1 MFKQNRARDF
11 KRIKFILERDPMGV
25 TKELANFLIE
35 TNYEDFTAEVV
46 DRSKELI
53 IDFIGGA
60 LGGSESSVGEIFTE
74 YVKEKGANPEA
85 GVLGK
90 NFKTTAAYASYINGT
105 FNHATELEAVSQ
117 RTSPNPLAAIAVSM
131 AVGEKM
137 RLSGKEVLE
146 GFILGFE
153 IQGRVGGSS
162 LAGVSSKGRISIFNH
177 LGAVAAASKLMKLD
191 LHQTRM
197 AMGVAAF
204 QAGGLITNVGTMAH
218 VLELPAA
225 GRDGIEAA
233 ELARKG
239 ITSHPD
245 IIETPKGFCDALI
258 EEGGYNLSEMIKDLG
273 KTFQIVTPGISIK
286 KYPCCYRSHRA
297 LDAFFDLIDEHDI
310 PYEEIEKVI
319 VDLNLYDSYL
329 MKFPDPKT
337 GEEAK
342 FSYPHILASALLK
355 GKVWV
360 DSFTD
365 QSISDLNYIKARDK
379 VEAIVHPEWSPGRVD
394 ARTPVTIKLKDGRM
408 FSKEID
414 SPREPNTEELLDR
427 YRQAADGILTSQ
439 QTQKSIDL
447 LLEIENV
454 GDVSEIMNLLTF
466 TK

>member
-1 MFKQNRARDF
+1 MFKQNCARDF
-11 KRIKFILERDPMGV
+11 KKIEFIHERNNMGV

-35 TNYEDFTAEVV
+35 THYEDFTTEVV
-46 DRSKELI
+46 HRAKELI

-60 LGGSESSVGEIFTE
+60 LGGSNSAVGEILTE
-74 YVKEKGANPEA
+74 YVQEKTARPEA

-90 NFKTTAAYASYINGT
+90 NFKTTAAYAAYINGT

-131 AVGEKM
+131 SVGEKIG
-137 RLSGKEVLE
+137 LSGKEVLE

-153 IQGRVGGSS
+153 LQGRIGGAS

-177 LGAVAAASKLMKLD
+177 LGAVGAASKLMKLD

-204 QAGGLITNVGTMAH
+204 QAGGLITNVGTMGH
-218 VLELPAA
+218 VLELPVS

-233 ELARKG
+233 ELAGKG

-258 EEGGYNLSEMIKDLG
+258 EEGGYDLREMTKDLG
-273 KTFQIVTPGISIK
+273 KTFQIVNPGISIK

-297 LDAFFDLIDEHDI
+297 LDAFFDIIDEHDI
-310 PYEEIEKVI
+310 PYDEIEKVI
-319 VDLNLYDSYL
+319 VELNLYDSYL

-342 FSYPHILASALLK
+342 FSYPHILATALLK
-355 GKVWV
+355 GTVWV
-360 DSFTD
+360 DSFTE
-365 QSISDLNYIKARDK
+365 QSVSDPQYLQAREK
-379 VEAIVHPEWSPGRVD
+379 VEAIVHNEWPPGRVD
-394 ARTPVTIKLKDGRM
+394 ARTPVTIKLKDGRV

-414 SPREPNTEELLDR
+414 SPREPTADQLLDR
-427 YRQAADGILTSQ
+427 YRQAADGILTSE
-439 QTQKSIDL
+439 QTQKSIDFL
-447 LLEIENV
+447 LNMENV
-454 GDVSEIMNLLTF
+454 GDVSEVLNLLTF